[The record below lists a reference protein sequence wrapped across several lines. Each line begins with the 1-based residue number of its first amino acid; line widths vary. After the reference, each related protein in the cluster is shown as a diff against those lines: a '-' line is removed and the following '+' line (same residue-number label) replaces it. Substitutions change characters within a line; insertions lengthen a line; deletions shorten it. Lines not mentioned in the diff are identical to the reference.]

1 MTAIFSIFA
10 LFVLLAL
17 RQSVL
22 VILGV
27 ILAILYLTNT
37 DDSLRFIAL
46 DAWQAL
52 NKDILLSIPL
62 FILCGQLMSEG
73 SIASRLVAL
82 IRALVGPIP
91 GGLAIA
97 TIVSCA
103 TFAAV
108 SGSSTVTLLAVGSVM
123 FPALLEAG
131 YSRRFAIGAL
141 CAAGTLGIIVPP
153 SIPLI
158 LYGVMTGTSITD
170 LFIAGIGPALVL
182 TALLAVYSGL
192 VNFDKQH

>member
-131 YSRRFAIGAL
+131 
-141 CAAGTLGIIVPP
+141 
-153 SIPLI
+153 
-158 LYGVMTGTSITD
+158 
-170 LFIAGIGPALVL
+170 
-182 TALLAVYSGL
+182 
-192 VNFDKQH
+192 

>member
-73 SIASRLVAL
+73 SIASRLV
-82 IRALVGPIP
+82 IQVR
-91 GGLAIA
+91 
-97 TIVSCA
+97 
-103 TFAAV
+103 
-108 SGSSTVTLLAVGSVM
+108 
-123 FPALLEAG
+123 
-131 YSRRFAIGAL
+131 
-141 CAAGTLGIIVPP
+141 
-153 SIPLI
+153 
-158 LYGVMTGTSITD
+158 
-170 LFIAGIGPALVL
+170 
-182 TALLAVYSGL
+182 
-192 VNFDKQH
+192 